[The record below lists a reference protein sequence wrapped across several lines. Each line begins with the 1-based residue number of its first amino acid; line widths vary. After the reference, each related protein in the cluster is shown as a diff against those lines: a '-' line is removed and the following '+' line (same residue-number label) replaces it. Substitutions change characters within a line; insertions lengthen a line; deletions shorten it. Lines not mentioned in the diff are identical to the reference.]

1 MRRLKDK
8 VKIAG
13 VLFHRKFFR
22 PNRRILKQVEFR
34 GANFLVFS
42 NEDVGW
48 RLLYFKEYERD
59 EIEVLEHLIRE
70 DDTCV
75 DVGANI
81 GIFSVFMARKAFR
94 GKTLAFEPV
103 PLNLSVLGVNL
114 ELNSTSNVSVHG
126 LVVSDS
132 TGLVR
137 FSVSED
143 AAYSSM
149 RSVQAKPETEVLKAQ
164 SDTLDNLFAEKGQRA
179 DVVKIDVEGAELL
192 VLKGG
197 ERLLRTPGL
206 RPRALLVE
214 LSAENQ
220 AIYGYSPGDV
230 ISYMETLDYDT
241 YSITSKGLEK
251 GWPSQGATN
260 ALFLCQGENR

>member
-1 MRRLKDK
+1 MRRLRDK
-8 VKIAG
+8 VKSAG
-13 VLFHRKFFR
+13 VLFHRKFLR
-22 PNRRILKQVEFR
+22 PSRRTLKQVEFR
-34 GANFLVFS
+34 GASFLVFS

-48 RLLYFKEYERD
+48 RLLYFKEYERN

-70 DDTCV
+70 GDTCV

-94 GKTLAFEPV
+94 GKTLAYEPV

-114 ELNSTSNVSVHG
+114 ELNNVSNVSAHG
-126 LVVSDS
+126 LVLSDAAGIVS
-132 TGLVR
+132 
-137 FSVSED
+137 FSVSKD

-149 RSVQAKPETEVLKAQ
+149 RSVQAKSETEVLKTQ
-164 SDTLDNLFAEKGQRA
+164 SNTLDNLFAKEGQKA

-197 ERLLRTPGL
+197 ERLLRTLEL

-220 AIYGYSPGDV
+220 AIYGYSPRDV
-230 ISYMETLDYDT
+230 ISYMETLGYDAH
-241 YSITSKGLEK
+241 SITSRGLEK
-251 GWPSQGATN
+251 GWPFQGATN
-260 ALFLCQGENR
+260 ALFLCQGEDR